1 MTRTTRLSLLLLMLI
16 LLPLQAHAGATIKRV
31 GDQKAVSMQ
40 QLTAQA
46 ASADLV
52 LVGEVHDNPAT
63 HDLQLSVVQSLSAKK
78 LPMAIGLEVMQAD
91 SQQQLD
97 EWVAGKLSEEQFRT
111 VFARN
116 WSYDWALYRDIFIFA
131 RDNKIPMIGL
141 NVPKEVVIKVSRKGY
156 KALSDEEKKTLPPG
170 TNCDL
175 DNPHTEFLKRSF
187 QGLFKNVAGGRVF
200 EFFCEAQTVRNS
212 GMAMNVAQYAQKHP
226 KTKIVVLA
234 GIWHAV
240 KNAIPEQLQRSGS
253 KMTSMVIMPEIPEF
267 SGGRATLDVVDY
279 LVELPAP

>member
-1 MTRTTRLSLLLLMLI
+1 MSRIAPLLLL
-16 LLPLQAHAGATIKRV
+16 LLLSVFMPLQAHAGSITRLS
-31 GDQKAVSMQ
+31 DQKEVTLQ

-46 ASADLV
+46 MAADLV

-63 HDLQLSVVQSLSAKK
+63 HDLQLSVISSLAAKK
-78 LPMAIGLEVMQAD
+78 LPMAIGLEVMEAA

-97 EWVAGKLSEEQFRT
+97 EWVDGKLSEEQFRAI
-111 VFARN
+111 FAKN
-116 WSYDWALYRDIFIFA
+116 WSYDWRLYRDVFIFA
-131 RDNKIPMIGL
+131 RDNKIPVIGL

-156 KALSDEEKKTLPPG
+156 KSLSDEEKKRFPQG
-170 TNCDL
+170 TNGDL

-187 QGLFKNVAGGRVF
+187 QGLFNNVANGRVF

-212 GMAMNVAQYAQKHP
+212 GMAMNLAQYTRKNP
-226 KTKIVVLA
+226 KTKVVVVA

-253 KMTSMVIMPEIPEF
+253 KLTSVVIMPEIPEL
-267 SGGRATLDVVDY
+267 SGGKATVDVVDY
-279 LVELPAP
+279 LVRLP